1 MSFSSCFSHS
11 PLTFKAM
18 KPCGSVGKGQNFPF
32 PIRSNGAELCKGRI
46 VRSRVNLSGD
56 WNFMGGSRIIVKPT
70 ATRLLLHYPKRG
82 QMKVSFF
89 HFSELLTGELGDFA
103 IRSALEADVQ
113 FLRKVCKMSGFIG
126 SQLASTAFTA
136 GTIAVLPFYTLM
148 VLAPKSELTKKSMES
163 SIPYVVLS
171 ILYAYLLY
179 LSWTP
184 ETVRLIFA
192 SKYLLPELPGIAKM
206 FSSEMTLAS
215 AWIHLLVIDLFAARH
230 VFQDGLKNQIETRH
244 SVSFCLFF
252 CPIGILT
259 HVITKAMTK
268 PATKEGHGL

>member
-70 ATRLLLHYPKRG
+70 ATRLLLHYPKR
-82 QMKVSFF
+82 
-89 HFSELLTGELGDFA
+89 
-103 IRSALEADVQ
+103 
-113 FLRKVCKMSGFIG
+113 GFIG

>member
-18 KPCGSVGKGQNFPF
+18 KPCGSVGKGQNFAF

-82 QMKVSFF
+82 QMKVS
-89 HFSELLTGELGDFA
+89 
-103 IRSALEADVQ
+103 
-113 FLRKVCKMSGFIG
+113 CFIG

-148 VLAPKSELTKKSMES
+148 KSMES